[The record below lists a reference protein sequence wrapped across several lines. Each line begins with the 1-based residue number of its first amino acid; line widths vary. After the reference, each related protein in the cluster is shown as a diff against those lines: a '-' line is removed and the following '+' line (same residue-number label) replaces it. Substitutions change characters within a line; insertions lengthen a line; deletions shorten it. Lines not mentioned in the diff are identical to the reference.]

1 MKGEAM
7 KMNGNTRRL
16 GIIAAVIIVILG
28 MVIAQFNGLALSY
41 EAVQEKQSA
50 VEVAMQRRVDLIPNL
65 VATVKSATN
74 HETEVFT
81 ALAEARSAY
90 GKASTVDEK
99 SKANS
104 QVSEALRQFNV
115 YVENYPQ
122 LKSSEQYTTLMDQL
136 EGSENR
142 ISVARDAYNSAARSY
157 NSRIRRFPGNIFAG
171 MFGYD
176 TAKYFR
182 ADASAAKAPD
192 VGKLMGS

>member
-1 MKGEAM
+1 MSKTGKTA
-7 KMNGNTRRL
+7 
-16 GIIAAVIIVILG
+16 GIIAVVVLIILG
-28 MVIAQFNGLALSY
+28 VVIAQYNGLASSY

-50 VEVAMQRRVDLIPNL
+50 VDVAMQRRVDLIPNL

-115 YVENYPQ
+115 YVESYPQ

-142 ISVARDAYNSAARSY
+142 ISVARDAYNSEARSY

-171 MFGYD
+171 IFGYD
-176 TAKYFR
+176 TVEYFQ
-182 ADASAAKAPD
+182 ADASASKTPD
-192 VGKLMGS
+192 VNKLMGN

>member
-1 MKGEAM
+1 MSKTGKTA
-7 KMNGNTRRL
+7 
-16 GIIAAVIIVILG
+16 GIIAVVVLIILG
-28 MVIAQFNGLALSY
+28 VVIAQYNGLASSR
-41 EAVQEKQSA
+41 EAVNEKQSA
-50 VEVAMQRRVDLIPNL
+50 VDVAMQRRIDLIPNL
-65 VATVKSATN
+65 VATVKSATK

-115 YVENYPQ
+115 YVESYPQ

-142 ISVARDAYNSAARSY
+142 ISVARDAYNSEARSY

-171 MFGYD
+171 IFGYD
-176 TAKYFR
+176 TVEYFQ
-182 ADASAAKAPD
+182 ADASASKTPD
-192 VGKLMGS
+192 VNKLMEN

>member
-1 MKGEAM
+1 MSKTGKTA
-7 KMNGNTRRL
+7 GIVAVVVLIIL
-16 GIIAAVIIVILG
+16 GI
-28 MVIAQFNGLALSY
+28 VIAQYNGLASSY

-50 VEVAMQRRVDLIPNL
+50 VDVAMQRRVDLIPNL
-65 VATVKSATN
+65 VATVKSATK

-115 YVENYPQ
+115 YVESYPQ

-142 ISVARDAYNSAARSY
+142 ISVARDNYNSEARSY

-176 TAKYFR
+176 TVQYFQ
-182 ADASAAKAPD
+182 ADASASKTPD
-192 VGKLMGS
+192 VGKLMGN

>member
-1 MKGEAM
+1 MSKTGKTA
-7 KMNGNTRRL
+7 
-16 GIIAAVIIVILG
+16 GIIAVVVLIILG
-28 MVIAQFNGLALSY
+28 VVIAQYNGLASSY

-50 VEVAMQRRVDLIPNL
+50 VDVAMQRRVDLIPNL

-99 SKANS
+99 LKANS

-115 YVENYPQ
+115 YVESYPQ

-142 ISVARDAYNSAARSY
+142 ISVARDAYNSEARSY

-171 MFGYD
+171 IFGYD
-176 TAKYFR
+176 TVEYFQ
-182 ADASAAKAPD
+182 ADASASKTPD
-192 VGKLMGS
+192 VNKLMGN

>member
-1 MKGEAM
+1 MT
-7 KMNGNTRRL
+7 GNTKRL
-16 GIIAAVIIVILG
+16 GVMAAVIIVIMG
-28 MVIAQFNGLALSY
+28 ICIAQFNGLASSY

-65 VATVKSATN
+65 VATVKSATK

-90 GKASTVDEK
+90 GRASTVSEK

-104 QVSEALRQFNV
+104 QVSEALRQFNM

-142 ISVARDAYNSAARSY
+142 IAVARDAYNSAARSY
-157 NSRIRRFPGNIFAG
+157 NSGIRRFPGRIFAG
-171 MFGYD
+171 MFGYE
-176 TAKYFR
+176 AVPYFQ
-182 ADASAAKAPD
+182 ADASAAKTPD
-192 VGKLMGS
+192 VSRLMGD

>member
-1 MKGEAM
+1 MLKTGKTA
-7 KMNGNTRRL
+7 
-16 GIIAAVIIVILG
+16 GIIAVVVLIILG
-28 MVIAQFNGLALSY
+28 VVIAQYNGLASSY

-50 VEVAMQRRVDLIPNL
+50 VDVAMQRRVDLIPNL

-115 YVENYPQ
+115 YVESYPQ

-142 ISVARDAYNSAARSY
+142 ISVARDAYNSEARSY

-171 MFGYD
+171 IFGYD
-176 TAKYFR
+176 TVEYFQ
-182 ADASAAKAPD
+182 ADASASKTPD
-192 VGKLMGS
+192 VNKLMGN

>member
-1 MKGEAM
+1 MSKTGKTA
-7 KMNGNTRRL
+7 GIVAVVVLIIL
-16 GIIAAVIIVILG
+16 GI
-28 MVIAQFNGLALSY
+28 VIAQYNGLASSY

-50 VEVAMQRRVDLIPNL
+50 VDVAMQRRVDLIPNL
-65 VATVKSATN
+65 VATVKSATK

-115 YVENYPQ
+115 YVESYPQ

-142 ISVARDAYNSAARSY
+142 ISVARDNYNSEARSY

-176 TAKYFR
+176 TVQYFQS
-182 ADASAAKAPD
+182 DASASKTPD
-192 VGKLMGS
+192 VGKLMGN

>member
-1 MKGEAM
+1 MSKTGKTA
-7 KMNGNTRRL
+7 
-16 GIIAAVIIVILG
+16 GIIAIVVLIILG
-28 MVIAQFNGLALSY
+28 VVIAQYNGLASSY

-50 VEVAMQRRVDLIPNL
+50 VDVAMQRRVDLIPNL
-65 VATVKSATN
+65 VATVKSATK

-115 YVENYPQ
+115 YVESYPQ

-142 ISVARDAYNSAARSY
+142 ISVARDNYNSEARAY
-157 NSRIRRFPGNIFAG
+157 NSRIHRFPGNIFAG

-176 TAKYFR
+176 TVEYFQ
-182 ADASAAKAPD
+182 ADASATKTPD
-192 VGKLMGS
+192 VGKLMGN

>member
-1 MKGEAM
+1 MSKTGKTA
-7 KMNGNTRRL
+7 GIVAVVVLIIL
-16 GIIAAVIIVILG
+16 GI
-28 MVIAQFNGLALSY
+28 VIAQYNGLASSY

-50 VEVAMQRRVDLIPNL
+50 VDVAMQRRVDLIPNL
-65 VATVKSATN
+65 VATVKNATK

-115 YVENYPQ
+115 YVESYPQ

-142 ISVARDAYNSAARSY
+142 ISVARDNYNSEARAY

-171 MFGYD
+171 VFGYD
-176 TAKYFR
+176 TVQYFQ
-182 ADASAAKAPD
+182 ADASASKTPD
-192 VGKLMGS
+192 VGKLMGN

>member
-1 MKGEAM
+1 MSKTGKTA
-7 KMNGNTRRL
+7 
-16 GIIAAVIIVILG
+16 GIIALVVLIIMGV
-28 MVIAQFNGLALSY
+28 VIAQYNGLASSR
-41 EAVQEKQSA
+41 EAVNEKQSA
-50 VEVAMQRRVDLIPNL
+50 VDVAMQRRVDLIPNL
-65 VATVKSATN
+65 VATVKSATK

-115 YVENYPQ
+115 YVESYPQ

-142 ISVARDAYNSAARSY
+142 ISVARDAYNSEARSY

-171 MFGYD
+171 IFGYD
-176 TAKYFR
+176 TVEYFQ
-182 ADASAAKAPD
+182 ADASAAKTPD
-192 VGKLMGS
+192 VGKLMGN

>member
-1 MKGEAM
+1 MSKTGKTA
-7 KMNGNTRRL
+7 
-16 GIIAAVIIVILG
+16 GIIAVVVLIILG
-28 MVIAQFNGLALSY
+28 VVIAQYNGLASSR
-41 EAVQEKQSA
+41 EAVNEKQSA
-50 VEVAMQRRVDLIPNL
+50 VDVAMQRRVDLIPNL
-65 VATVKSATN
+65 VATVKSATK

-115 YVENYPQ
+115 YVESYPQ

-142 ISVARDAYNSAARSY
+142 ISVARDAYNSEARSY

-171 MFGYD
+171 IFGYD
-176 TAKYFR
+176 TVEYFQ
-182 ADASAAKAPD
+182 ADASATKTPD
-192 VGKLMGS
+192 VGKLMGN